1 MKQLKEIGI
10 LQEIKCGN
18 NFGYVLDDDTC
29 FISTDYK
36 VLLAQEA
43 GVFVPCMRAQYNGKI
58 QLCYLVDEWQALSAI
73 LQEVKAETLVTI
85 IINFLHDIFEVK
97 NNGFLRCQNI
107 DLSWEKVF
115 VDMNTL
121 KVKLVYLPIQMNF
134 ENRQLVFENE
144 LRTNLIHLL
153 NRIQNNDNQKL
164 KQLIVDLAN
173 ATMPLQEVCDRAK
186 EIEGHTKLRVTY
198 EKSDGDRV
206 KEETLRMVGV
216 NLPMPFEVYLDKRK
230 IIIGKQRDRADI
242 ALTFNP
248 MISRMHCTITREE
261 NTVYIVDENSVNGTF
276 INQIRMPA
284 GQKRQLQRGDSVRLA
299 NSEFK
304 IV

>member
-29 FISTDYK
+29 FVSTDYK

-43 GVFVPCMRAQYNGKI
+43 GVFVPCMRVQYNGRI
-58 QLCYLVDEWQALSAI
+58 QLCYLVDEWQSMSAI
-73 LQEVKAETLVTI
+73 LQEVKTETLVTI

-121 KVKLVYLPIQMNF
+121 KVKLVYLPIQMDS
-134 ENRQLVFENE
+134 ENRQAVFENE
-144 LRTNLIHLL
+144 LRTNLIQLL
-153 NRIQNNDNQKL
+153 NRIESNDNRKL
-164 KQLIVDLAN
+164 NQLIADLAN
-173 ATMPLQEVCDRAK
+173 ATIPLQEVCDRAK

-198 EKSDGDRV
+198 EESEGGRV
-206 KEETLRMVGV
+206 KEEILRMVGV
-216 NLPMPFEVYLDKRK
+216 NLPMPFEVCLDKRK
-230 IIIGKQRDRADI
+230 LVVGKQRDRVDV
-242 ALTFNP
+242 ALSFNP
-248 MISRMHCTITREE
+248 MISRIHCTITRVDKA
-261 NTVYIVDENSVNGTF
+261 VYIADENSVNGTF
-276 INQIRMPA
+276 INETRIPA

-299 NSEFK
+299 NNEFK